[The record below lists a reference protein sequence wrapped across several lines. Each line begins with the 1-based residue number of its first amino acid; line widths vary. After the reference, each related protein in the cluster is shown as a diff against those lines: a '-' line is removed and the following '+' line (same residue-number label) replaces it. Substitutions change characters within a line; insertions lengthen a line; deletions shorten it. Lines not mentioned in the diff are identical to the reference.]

1 MEYGNGC
8 PPDAHEPEGGKMSR
22 FTVLVVFLGVGGKVL
37 ITMMG
42 CLLRVQLR
50 VPLQALD
57 FQGAEI
63 AFHVSLIQV
72 VIAGR
77 PEQQSSWFDN

>member
-1 MEYGNGC
+1 MKQQGDRC
-8 PPDAHEPEGGKMSR
+8 PPDTDEPEGGKLSR
-22 FTVLVVFLGVGGKVL
+22 FTVLVVSLNVGGKVL

-42 CLLRVQLR
+42 CLLCVELW

-77 PEQQSSWFDN
+77 PEQ

>member
-1 MEYGNGC
+1 MV
-8 PPDAHEPEGGKMSR
+8 AA
-22 FTVLVVFLGVGGKVL
+22 
-37 ITMMG
+37 MMG
-42 CLLRVQLR
+42 CLLCVQLW

-77 PEQQSSWFDN
+77 PEQQFSRSDN

>member
-1 MEYGNGC
+1 MKAQDLNETAKQQGNGC
-8 PPDAHEPEGGKMSR
+8 PPDTDEPEGGKLSR
-22 FTVLVVFLGVGGKVL
+22 FTVLVGGKVL

-42 CLLRVQLR
+42 CLLCAELR
-50 VPLQALD
+50 VPLLALD

-77 PEQQSSWFDN
+77 PEH